1 MSLPRPPSIF
11 DGGDLRDAFAR
22 RGAPTPTPTAHLLGS
37 WESHLLE
44 QEVTNMKLKIEWL
57 YSQLITRDQVRC
69 CPGPRLAGDQDA
81 ELSIAGGL
89 HYLAQS
95 LKAMEQRQAHTE
107 LVLGEALKDAYTR
120 PDVNTVANARHDPC
134 VPRS

>member
-22 RGAPTPTPTAHLLGS
+22 RGAPTPTPTAHFLGTL
-37 WESHLLE
+37 ESHLLE
-44 QEVTNMKLKIEWL
+44 QEVNKINAKIEWL
-57 YSQLITRDQVRC
+57 YSQSVTRDQVRC

>member
-11 DGGDLRDAFAR
+11 DGADLQAAFAR
-22 RGAPTPTPTAHLLGS
+22 RGAPTPTPTAHNLGS
-37 WESHLLE
+37 LESHLLE
-44 QEVTNMKLKIEWL
+44 QEVNKMNAKIEWL
-57 YSQLITRDQVRC
+57 HSQLVTRDQVRC

-81 ELSIAGGL
+81 ELSIAGAL

-107 LVLGEALKDAYTR
+107 LMFQEHMPGYTR
-120 PDVNTVANARHDPC
+120 AEIDTIANARHDPC